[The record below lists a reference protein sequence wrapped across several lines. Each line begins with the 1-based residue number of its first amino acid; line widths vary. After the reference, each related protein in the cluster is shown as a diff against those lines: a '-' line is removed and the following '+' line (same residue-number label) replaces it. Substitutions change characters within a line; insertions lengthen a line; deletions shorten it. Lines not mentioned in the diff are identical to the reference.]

1 MNSIIKSN
9 NILDIYEDCK
19 NLIDNNNNVILFLDI
34 DDTVLSSKN
43 GVKFVDKNIKLLI
56 NLIYN
61 HDARK
66 LYFLTAR
73 DYDLKRKTLNCLN
86 RAKIVHNGKYIYYNV
101 IHSPYKIE
109 NNTFLPT
116 KGETLIHFL
125 DNTTL
130 LSNDKPNYIIFVD
143 DDIEQINCVN
153 VSLRQYQATNFINY
167 QLYHYL

>member
-9 NILDIYEDCK
+9 NILDIYENCK
-19 NLIDNNNNVILFLDI
+19 HLIDNNCNVLIFLDI
-34 DDTVLSSKN
+34 DDTVLSSKI

-66 LYFLTAR
+66 LFFLTAR
-73 DYDLKRKTLNCLN
+73 DYDLKRKTLNYLN
-86 RAKIVHNGKYIYYNV
+86 HAKMVHNGKYIYYNV
-101 IHSPYKIE
+101 IHSPYKMV
-109 NNTFLPT
+109 NNMFLPT

-130 LSNDKPNYIIFVD
+130 LSNDKLNYIIFVD

-153 VSLRQYQATNFINY
+153 ESLTKYQSTHLNY